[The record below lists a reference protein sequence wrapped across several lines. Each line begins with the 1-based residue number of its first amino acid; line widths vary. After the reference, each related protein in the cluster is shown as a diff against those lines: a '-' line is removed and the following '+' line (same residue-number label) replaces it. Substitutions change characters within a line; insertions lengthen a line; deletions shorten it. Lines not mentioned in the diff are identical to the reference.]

1 MCDRGQKKNSTT
13 PLDDARHQ
21 PPPPT
26 TRTFLVANPR
36 VCKAGALPPTAFA
49 SSRRGSA
56 EEYDEAKIGI
66 VVVEHE
72 VEDEAPGEE

>member
-1 MCDRGQKKNSTT
+1 
-13 PLDDARHQ
+13 
-21 PPPPT
+21 
-26 TRTFLVANPR
+26 LVANPR

-56 EEYDEAKIGI
+56 EEYDEAKIGV

>member
-1 MCDRGQKKNSTT
+1 VIAAKKKNRLPIS
-13 PLDDARHQ
+13 
-21 PPPPT
+21 T

-56 EEYDEAKIGI
+56 EEYDEAKIGV